1 VGEAPDTYSM
11 ATYPPRPPVTQRLAG
26 VARNPFAAGL
36 LGGLVVLIVGVIAVA
51 AGWVGEDKTTVVQSP
66 VPSTAGNGDE
76 GQGLTVNEIYKRDGP
91 GVLFIS
97 AEVTT
102 QQESPFGL
110 PQEQRGQAT
119 GSGFVLDEDGHVLTN
134 AHVVEGATKIEAKF
148 DDGKTVDAK
157 LLGSDASTDVALL
170 KVNASKKLLRPLELG
185 DSSKAQVGDAV
196 VAIGNPFGLDRTVTT
211 GIVSA
216 LQRKLEAPNGF
227 TIDHVIQTD
236 AAINPGNSGGP
247 LLDSLGRVIGIN
259 SQIAT
264 GGGGG
269 SVGIGFAV
277 PIDTAKKISDQLEK
291 SGRVEH
297 AFLGITGVSIT
308 KSMAENLNLPT
319 DQGVLIQR
327 AAGPAAKGGVKG
339 GDTQV
344 SIGGADLLLGG
355 DVLTGIDGKKVTSMD
370 DVIGVVDSKKPGDE
384 VTLEL
389 RRGDK
394 KRTAKVKLGKRPASA
409 DSALQ
414 NQGGQQTPP

>member
-1 VGEAPDTYSM
+1 MT
-11 ATYPPRPPVTQRLAG
+11 TYPPRPPLSERLAAA
-26 VARNPFAAGL
+26 ARNPFVAGL
-36 LGGLVVLIVGVIAVA
+36 LGGLVVLIAGVIAVA
-51 AGWVGEDKTTVVQSP
+51 AGWVGDEQTTVVQSP
-66 VPSTAGNGDE
+66 AVSTAGNADE

-91 GVLFIS
+91 GVVFIT

-119 GSGFVLDEDGHVLTN
+119 GSGFVTDDDGHILTN
-134 AHVVEGATKIEAKF
+134 AHVVEGASKIEVKF
-148 DDGKTVDAK
+148 SDDRTVDAR
-157 LLGSDASTDVALL
+157 LLGSDSSTDVALL
-170 KVNASKKLLRPLELG
+170 KVNTSKKLLKPLALG
-185 DSSKAQVGDAV
+185 DSSKAEVGDAV

-227 TIDHVIQTD
+227 TIDNVIQTD

-269 SVGIGFAV
+269 GSIGIGFAV
-277 PIDTAKKISDQLEK
+277 PINTAKKISDQLQEK
-291 SGRVEH
+291 GRVEH
-297 AFLGITGVSIT
+297 AFLGVTGLSIT

-319 DQGVLIQR
+319 SEGVLVQQTT
-327 AAGPAAKGGVKG
+327 GPARKAGVKG
-339 GDTQV
+339 GDTPV
-344 SIGGADLLLGG
+344 SLGGADILLGG
-355 DVLTGIDGKKVTSMD
+355 DVLVAIDAKKVKSMD
-370 DVIGVVDSKKPGDE
+370 DVIGVVSSKKPGDE

-389 RRGDK
+389 LRGSDRRSV
-394 KRTAKVKLGKRPASA
+394 KVKLGDRPASA
-409 DSALQ
+409 DQSFPG
-414 NQGGQQTPP
+414 QGGGQTPP

>member
-1 VGEAPDTYSM
+1 MTAY
-11 ATYPPRPPVTQRLAG
+11 
-26 VARNPFAAGL
+26 ARNPFVAGL
-36 LGGLVVLIVGVIAVA
+36 LGGLVVLIAGVIAVA
-51 AGWVGEDKTTVVQSP
+51 AGWVGDEKTTIVQSP
-66 VPSTAGNGDE
+66 AVSTGGNAGE

-91 GVLFIS
+91 GVVFIS

-119 GSGFVLDEDGHVLTN
+119 GSGFVIDEQGHVLTN
-134 AHVVEGATKIEAKF
+134 AHVVEGASKIEVAF
-148 DDGKTVDAK
+148 GDRNSVDAK

-170 KVNASKKLLRPLELG
+170 KVKASKKVLKPLNLG
-185 DSSKAQVGDAV
+185 DSSKLEVGDSV

-227 TIDHVIQTD
+227 TIDNVIQTD

-269 SVGIGFAV
+269 GSIGIGFAV
-277 PIDTAKKISDQLEK
+277 PINTAKKISDQLKEK
-291 SGRVEH
+291 GRVEH
-297 AFLGITGVSIT
+297 AFLGVTGLAIT

-319 DQGVLIQR
+319 AEGVLVQQTS
-327 AAGPAAKGGVKG
+327 GPARKAGVKG
-339 GDTQV
+339 GDTPV
-344 SIGGADLLLGG
+344 SIGGADILLGG
-355 DVLTGIDGKKVTSMD
+355 DVLVGIDGKPVKSMD
-370 DVIGVVDSKKPGDE
+370 DVIGVVSSKKPGSE

-389 RRGDK
+389 RRGEQ
-394 KRTAKVKLGKRPASA
+394 KRSVKVKLGDRPASA
-409 DSALQ
+409 DSSLQ
-414 NQGGQQTPP
+414 APGGQQTPP

>member
-1 VGEAPDTYSM
+1 M
-11 ATYPPRPPVTQRLAG
+11 ATYPPRPPLSQRLAAG
-26 VARNPFAAGL
+26 ARNPFVAGL
-36 LGGLVVLIVGVIAVA
+36 LGGLVVLIAGVVLVA
-51 AGWVGEDKTTVVQSP
+51 AGWIGEDNTTVVQSS
-66 VPSTAGNGDE
+66 VVSGGGDSGE
-76 GQGLTVNEIYKRDGP
+76 GQGLTVNEIYRRDGP
-91 GVLFIS
+91 GVVFIA

-102 QQESPFGL
+102 EQESPFGI

-119 GSGFVLDEDGHVLTN
+119 GSGFVTDKEGHILTN
-134 AHVVEGATKIEAKF
+134 AHVVEGASKIQVQFGEE
-148 DDGKTVDAK
+148 KTVDAK

-170 KVNASKKLLRPLELG
+170 KVNASKRHLKPLRLG
-185 DSSKAQVGDAV
+185 DSSKAEVGDAV

-227 TIDHVIQTD
+227 TIGDVIQTD

-247 LLDSLGRVIGIN
+247 LLDSLGRVLGIN

-277 PIDTAKKISDQLEK
+277 PINTVKRISDQLQEK
-291 SGRVEH
+291 GRVEH
-297 AFLGITGVSIT
+297 AFLGITGISIT

-319 DQGVLIQR
+319 DRGVLIQR
-327 AAGPAAKGGVKG
+327 ATGPAGKAGVKG

-344 SIGGADLLLGG
+344 SLGGADILLGG
-355 DVLTGIDGKKVTSMD
+355 DVLVGIEGKKVSSME
-370 DVIGVVDSKKPGDE
+370 DVISVVDSKKPGDE

-389 RRGDK
+389 RRGEQ
-394 KRTAKVKLGKRPASA
+394 KRTVKVKLGDRPASA
-409 DSALQ
+409 QSSFPD
-414 NQGGQQTPP
+414 QGGQQTPP

>member
-1 VGEAPDTYSM
+1 
-11 ATYPPRPPVTQRLAG
+11 
-26 VARNPFAAGL
+26 
-36 LGGLVVLIVGVIAVA
+36 
-51 AGWVGEDKTTVVQSP
+51 
-66 VPSTAGNGDE
+66 
-76 GQGLTVNEIYKRDGP
+76 
-91 GVLFIS
+91 
-97 AEVTT
+97 
-102 QQESPFGL
+102 
-110 PQEQRGQAT
+110 
-119 GSGFVLDEDGHVLTN
+119 
-134 AHVVEGATKIEAKF
+134 
-148 DDGKTVDAK
+148 
-157 LLGSDASTDVALL
+157 
-170 KVNASKKLLRPLELG
+170 
-185 DSSKAQVGDAV
+185 
-196 VAIGNPFGLDRTVTT
+196 VTT

-227 TIDHVIQTD
+227 TIDDVIQTD

-277 PIDTAKKISDQLEK
+277 PINTAKKISDQLEK

-327 AAGPAAKGGVKG
+327 ATGPAAKGGVKG

-355 DVLTGIDGKKVTSMD
+355 DVLTGINGKKVESMD
-370 DVIGVVDSKKPGDE
+370 DVIGVIDSKKPGDE

-389 RRGDK
+389 QRGDK
-394 KRTAKVKLGKRPASA
+394 KRTTKVTLGKRPASA

>member
-1 VGEAPDTYSM
+1 MT
-11 ATYPPRPPVTQRLAG
+11 TYPPRRPLSERVAAP
-26 VARNPFAAGL
+26 ARNPFVAGL
-36 LGGLVVLIVGVIAVA
+36 LGGLVVLIAGVIAVA
-51 AGWVGEDKTTVVQSP
+51 AGWVGDEQTTIVQSAA
-66 VPSTAGNGDE
+66 VSTAGNAGE

-91 GVLFIS
+91 GVVFIS

-119 GSGFVLDEDGHVLTN
+119 GSGFVTDDDGHILTN
-134 AHVVEGATKIEAKF
+134 AHVVEGASKIDVKF
-148 DDGKTVDAK
+148 SDDRTVDAR

-170 KVNASKKLLRPLELG
+170 KVKASKKVLKPLSLG
-185 DSSKAQVGDAV
+185 DSSKLGVGDAV

-227 TIDHVIQTD
+227 TIDNVIQTD

-264 GGGGG
+264 GGAGGG
-269 SVGIGFAV
+269 SIGIGFAV
-277 PIDTAKKISDQLEK
+277 PINTAKTISDQLKEK
-291 SGRVEH
+291 GRVEH
-297 AFLGITGVSIT
+297 AFLGVTGISIT

-319 DQGVLIQR
+319 AEGVLVQQ
-327 AAGPAAKGGVKG
+327 ATGPARKAGVKG
-339 GDTQV
+339 GDTPV
-344 SIGGADLLLGG
+344 SLGGADILLGG
-355 DVLTGIDGKKVTSMD
+355 DVLVAIDGKKVKSMD
-370 DVIGVVDSKKPGDE
+370 DVIGVVTSKKPGDE

-389 RRGDK
+389 RRGEQ
-394 KRTAKVKLGKRPASA
+394 KRSVKVKLGDRPASA
-409 DSALQ
+409 DSSLQ
-414 NQGGQQTPP
+414 NQQTPP